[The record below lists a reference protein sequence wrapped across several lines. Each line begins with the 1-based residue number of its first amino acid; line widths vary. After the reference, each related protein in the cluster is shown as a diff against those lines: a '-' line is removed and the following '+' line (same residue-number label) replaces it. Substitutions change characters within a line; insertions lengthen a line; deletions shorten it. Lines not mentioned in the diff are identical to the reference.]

1 VLTLFEHPALPET
14 ALAPVVRRPTAL
26 MQPFGLSPDQR
37 FVYRSD
43 AYIWAFEQ
51 ITTAVR
57 QREGVMLVV
66 GEPGTGKTLL
76 CRTLL
81 SRLSDRHPICV
92 VVDPCV
98 RIEELLLQMLQDF
111 GVVQGARPDR
121 LSRHDLVATLHRFL
135 ASLIPLNTTAM
146 LVIDEAQHLDPAV
159 LEQLRL
165 LSNCESDR
173 AKLLQ
178 IVLVGT
184 PALEGVCRSEDMQHL
199 DQRIA
204 RRCHLTALNRDE
216 VVEYIES
223 RLMVASLPADEFS
236 RPAVHAI
243 ATISGGI
250 PRTVNLL
257 CERSLDLA
265 RRRGVSPITTSI
277 VRRAAKQLEIPA
289 PRPWVMNRLMNK
301 RTAVVASVLLAG
313 VPPATWLWASQ
324 SARNTR
330 TAAVTSA
337 TAPGSTAVPDRAVY
351 AAAADIPVVIDDVTT
366 GTLAL
371 ADGLTIQIAAFR
383 QLDRA
388 TSVTQQLR
396 GAGLPAFRRIEPG
409 GLRHLVLVGP
419 YVTEGEIQ
427 ASQQTLSDQGFRQ
440 TKVVREDAGT
450 LLP

>member
-1 VLTLFEHPALPET
+1 MLTLFEHAEVSET
-14 ALAPVVRRPTAL
+14 ALAPVARRPTAL

-37 FVYRSD
+37 FIYRSD

-51 ITTAVR
+51 ITTAVQ

-81 SRLSDRHPICV
+81 SRLSGRHPISV
-92 VVDPCV
+92 IVDPCV

-111 GVVQGARPDR
+111 GVVQGARLGR
-121 LSRHDLVATLHRFL
+121 VSRHDLVAALHRFL
-135 ASLIPLNTTAM
+135 ASLIPLNTTAI

-178 IVLVGT
+178 IVLIGT
-184 PALEGVCRSEDMQHL
+184 PALEGVCRSEHVHHL

-204 RRCHLTALNRDE
+204 RRCRLSPLNRDE

-223 RLMVASLPADEFS
+223 RLGVASLPADEFS
-236 RPAVHAI
+236 RPAVNAI
-243 ATISGGI
+243 ATISAGI

-265 RRRGVSPITTSI
+265 RRRGVSPINASI
-277 VRRAAKQLEIPA
+277 VRQAARQLEIAA
-289 PRPWVMNRLMNK
+289 PRPWFRNK

-324 SARNTR
+324 SARMTP
-330 TAAVTSA
+330 TAAVT
-337 TAPGSTAVPDRAVY
+337 TAAAPASTVPDRAVF

-371 ADGLTIQIAAFR
+371 GDGLTIQVAAFR
-383 QLDRA
+383 QPDRA
-388 TSVTQQLR
+388 AAVMQQLR
-396 GAGLPAFRRIEPG
+396 GAGLPAFRRMEPG
-409 GLRHLVLVGP
+409 GMRHLILVGP
-419 YVTEGEIQ
+419 YVTDAEAQ
-427 ASQQTLSDQGFRQ
+427 SAQQVLSDQGFRQ

>member
-1 VLTLFEHPALPET
+1 MLTLFEGRAAPGT
-14 ALAPVVRRPTAL
+14 ALAPVVRRPAAL
-26 MQPFGLSPDQR
+26 LQPFGLSPDQR
-37 FVYRSD
+37 FIYRSD
-43 AYIWAFEQ
+43 SYIWAFEQ
-51 ITTAVR
+51 ITTAV
-57 QREGVMLVV
+57 QLREGLMLVV
-66 GEPGTGKTLL
+66 GEPGTGKTLF

-81 SRLSDRHPICV
+81 SRLSGRHPICV

-111 GVVQGARPDR
+111 GVVEGGRPNR

-135 ASLIPLNTTAM
+135 ASLIPLNTTAV

-184 PALEGVCRSEDMQHL
+184 PALEGVCRSEDLHHF

-204 RRCHLTALNRDE
+204 RRCRLSPLNRNE
-216 VVEYIES
+216 VLEYIES
-223 RLMVASLPADEFS
+223 RLTVASLQPEEFTG
-236 RPAVHAI
+236 PAVNAI
-243 ATISGGI
+243 ATLSGGI

-265 RRRGVSPITTSI
+265 RRRGVSPINTSI
-277 VRRAAKQLEIPA
+277 VRQAAKQLEMPSS
-289 PRPWVMNRLMNK
+289 RPWFMNK

-313 VPPATWLWASQ
+313 VPPATWLCASQ
-324 SARNTR
+324 SARLTPAAAVAPA
-330 TAAVTSA
+330 TAAPSA
-337 TAPGSTAVPDRAVY
+337 TVPDRTVV
-351 AAAADIPVVIDDVTT
+351 AAGADIPVVFDDVAS

-371 ADGLTIQIAAFR
+371 ADGLTIQVAAFR
-383 QLDRA
+383 EPDRA
-388 TSVTQQLR
+388 AAVTQQLR
-396 GAGLPAFRRIEPG
+396 GAGLPAFRRMEPG
-409 GLRHLVLVGP
+409 GSRHLVLVGP
-419 YVTEGEIQ
+419 YVTDTETQ
-427 ASQQTLSDQGFRQ
+427 SVQQILATQGFRQ

>member
-1 VLTLFEHPALPET
+1 MLTLFEGRAAPGT

-37 FVYRSD
+37 FIYRSD
-43 AYIWAFEQ
+43 SFIWAFEQ
-51 ITTAVR
+51 ITTAV
-57 QREGVMLVV
+57 QLREGLMLVV
-66 GEPGTGKTLL
+66 GEPGTGKTLF

-81 SRLSDRHPICV
+81 SRLSGGHPTCV
-92 VVDPCV
+92 VVDPCM

-111 GVVQGARPDR
+111 GVVRAGRPDR

-135 ASLIPLNTTAM
+135 ASLIPLNTTAV

-184 PALEGVCRSEDMQHL
+184 PALEGVCRSEYLHHF

-204 RRCHLTALNRDE
+204 RRCRLSPLNRNE
-216 VVEYIES
+216 VLEYIES
-223 RLMVASLPADEFS
+223 RLTVASVPEEFTG
-236 RPAVHAI
+236 PAVNAI
-243 ATISGGI
+243 ATVSGGI

-265 RRRGVSPITTSI
+265 RRRGVSPINTSI
-277 VRRAAKQLEIPA
+277 VRQAARQLEIPSS
-289 PRPWVMNRLMNK
+289 RPWFMNK

-313 VPPATWLWASQ
+313 VPPATWLCASQ
-324 SARNTR
+324 SALMTPAAAVAPA
-330 TAAVTSA
+330 TAAPSA
-337 TAPGSTAVPDRAVY
+337 AVPDRAVF
-351 AAAADIPVVIDDVTT
+351 AAGADIPVVMDGVTS

-371 ADGLTIQIAAFR
+371 ADGLTIQVAAFR
-383 QLDRA
+383 EPDRA
-388 TSVTQQLR
+388 AAVTQQLR
-396 GAGLPAFRRIEPG
+396 GAGLPAFRRMEPG
-409 GLRHLVLVGP
+409 GFRHLVLVGP
-419 YVTEGEIQ
+419 YVTDAETQ
-427 ASQQTLSDQGFRQ
+427 SVQQILAGQGFRQ
-440 TKVVREDAGT
+440 TKLVREDAGT

>member
-1 VLTLFEHPALPET
+1 MLTLFERADAPET

-57 QREGVMLVV
+57 LREGLMLVV

-81 SRLSDRHPICV
+81 SRLSGRHPICV

-121 LSRHDLVATLHRFL
+121 VSRHDLVSTLHRFL
-135 ASLIPLNTTAM
+135 ASLIPLNTTAI

-178 IVLVGT
+178 IILVGT

-204 RRCHLTALNRDE
+204 RRCHLTPLNREE
-216 VVEYIES
+216 VLEYIES
-223 RLMVASLPADEFS
+223 RLMVAALPADEFTG
-236 RPAVHAI
+236 PAVHAI

-257 CERSLDLA
+257 CERSLDLG
-265 RRRGVSPITTSI
+265 RRRGVSPINASI
-277 VRRAAKQLEIPA
+277 VRRAARQLEIRA
-289 PRPWVMNRLMNK
+289 SRLWFMNK

-313 VPPATWLWASQ
+313 VPPATWLCASQ
-324 SARNTR
+324 SARMSP
-330 TAAVTSA
+330 AAVTSA
-337 TAPGSTAVPDRAVY
+337 TAPASATAPDRPVL
-351 AAAADIPVVIDDVTT
+351 AAAADIPVVIDDVTN

-371 ADGLTIQIAAFR
+371 ADGLTIQVAVFR
-383 QLDRA
+383 ERDRA
-388 TSVTQQLR
+388 AAVTQQLR

-419 YVTEGEIQ
+419 YVTDGEAQSAQHI
-427 ASQQTLSDQGFRQ
+427 LDEQGFRQ

>member
-1 VLTLFEHPALPET
+1 MLTLFEHPVTPET
-14 ALAPVVRRPTAL
+14 ALAPIVRRPTAF

-37 FVYRSD
+37 FIYRSD
-43 AYIWAFEQ
+43 SYIWAFEQ
-51 ITTAVR
+51 ITTAVL

-66 GEPGTGKTLL
+66 GEPGTGKTLF

-81 SRLSDRHPICV
+81 SRLSGRHPICV

-121 LSRHDLVATLHRFL
+121 VSRHDLVATLHRFL
-135 ASLIPLNTTAM
+135 ASLIPLNTTAI

-184 PALEGVCRSEDMQHL
+184 PALESVCRSDDMHHL

-204 RRCHLTALNRDE
+204 RRCHLGPLNRDE
-216 VVEYIES
+216 VLEYIES
-223 RLMVASLPADEFS
+223 RLMVASLPTDEFT
-236 RPAVHAI
+236 RPAVTAI
-243 ATISGGI
+243 ANISGGI

-265 RRRGVSPITTSI
+265 RRRRVSPINTSI
-277 VRRAAKQLEIPA
+277 IRLAAKQLEIPA
-289 PRPWVMNRLMNK
+289 RRLSFVNK
-301 RTAVVASVLLAG
+301 RTAVIASVLLAG
-313 VPPATWLWASQ
+313 VPPAAWLWASQ
-324 SARNTR
+324 STRNTPA
-330 TAAVTSA
+330 AAVTST
-337 TAPGSTAVPDRAVY
+337 TAPASGTVPDRAVY
-351 AAAADIPVVIDDVTT
+351 AAAADIPVVIDDATS

-371 ADGLTIQIAAFR
+371 ADGLTIQVAAFR
-383 QLDRA
+383 EPDRA
-388 TSVTQQLR
+388 AAVTQQLR
-396 GAGLPAFRRIEPG
+396 GAGLPAFRRMEPG
-409 GLRHLVLVGP
+409 GLRQLVLVGP
-419 YVTEGEIQ
+419 YVTDGEIQ
-427 ASQQTLSDQGFRQ
+427 SAQQILFAQGFRQ
-440 TKVVREDAGT
+440 TKVVHEDAGT

>member
-1 VLTLFEHPALPET
+1 VLTLFEHPAVPET
-14 ALAPVVRRPTAL
+14 ALAPIVRRPTAF

-37 FVYRSD
+37 FIYRSD
-43 AYIWAFEQ
+43 SYIWAFEQ

-66 GEPGTGKTLL
+66 GEPGTGKTLF

-81 SRLSDRHPICV
+81 SKLSGRHPICV

-121 LSRHDLVATLHRFL
+121 VSRHDLVAALHRFL
-135 ASLIPLNTTAM
+135 ASLIPLNTAAV

-178 IVLVGT
+178 IILVGT
-184 PALEGVCRSEDMQHL
+184 PALESVCRSDDMHHL

-204 RRCHLTALNRDE
+204 RRCHLSPLNRDE
-216 VVEYIES
+216 VLEYIES
-223 RLMVASLPADEFS
+223 RLMVASLPGDEFTG
-236 RPAVHAI
+236 PAVNAI
-243 ATISGGI
+243 ASFSGGI

-265 RRRGVSPITTSI
+265 RRRGVSPINTSI

-289 PRPWVMNRLMNK
+289 PRLWFMSK

-324 SARNTR
+324 SART
-330 TAAVTSA
+330 TPAAVTSA
-337 TAPGSTAVPDRAVY
+337 TASTTIPDRAVY
-351 AAAADIPVVIDDVTT
+351 AAAADIPVVIDDVTS

-371 ADGLTIQIAAFR
+371 ADGLTIQVAVFR
-383 QLDRA
+383 QPDRA
-388 TSVTQQLR
+388 AAVTQQLR
-396 GAGLPAFRRIEPG
+396 AAGLPAFRRMEPG
-409 GLRHLVLVGP
+409 GLRQLVLVGP
-419 YVTEGEIQ
+419 YVTDGETQ
-427 ASQQTLSDQGFRQ
+427 SAQQILSEQGFGQ

>member
-1 VLTLFEHPALPET
+1 VLTLFERPAAPET

-26 MQPFGLSPDQR
+26 MPPFGLSPDQR
-37 FVYRSD
+37 FIYRSD

-57 QREGVMLVV
+57 QREGLMLVV

-81 SRLSDRHPICV
+81 SRLSGGHPICV

-111 GVVQGARPDR
+111 GVVQGGRPDR
-121 LSRHDLVATLHRFL
+121 LNRHDLVATLHRFL
-135 ASLIPLNTTAM
+135 ASLIPLNTTAV

-184 PALEGVCRSEDMQHL
+184 PALEDICRSEDMQHL

-204 RRCHLTALNRDE
+204 RRCRLSPLSREE
-216 VVEYIES
+216 VLEYIES
-223 RLMVASLPADEFS
+223 RLMVVALQPEEFTAPAVNAIASL
-236 RPAVHAI
+236 
-243 ATISGGI
+243 SGGI

-257 CERSLDLA
+257 CERSLDLG
-265 RRRGVSPITTSI
+265 RRRGVSPINTPI
-277 VRRAAKQLEIPA
+277 VRQAAKQLEISSS
-289 PRPWVMNRLMNK
+289 RPWFMNK

-313 VPPATWLWASQ
+313 VPPATWLCASQ
-324 SARNTR
+324 SARMTPA
-330 TAAVTSA
+330 AAVAPA
-337 TAPGSTAVPDRAVY
+337 TASPAGPDRAVF
-351 AAAADIPVVIDDVTT
+351 AAGGDIPVVVDDVVTS

-371 ADGLTIQIAAFR
+371 ADGLTIQVAAFR
-383 QLDRA
+383 EPYRA
-388 TSVTQQLR
+388 AAVTQQLR
-396 GAGLPAFRRIEPG
+396 GAGLPAFRRAEPG
-409 GLRHLVLVGP
+409 AFRHLVLVGP
-419 YVTEGEIQ
+419 YVTDAETQ
-427 ASQQTLSDQGFRQ
+427 SVQQILAGQGFRQ